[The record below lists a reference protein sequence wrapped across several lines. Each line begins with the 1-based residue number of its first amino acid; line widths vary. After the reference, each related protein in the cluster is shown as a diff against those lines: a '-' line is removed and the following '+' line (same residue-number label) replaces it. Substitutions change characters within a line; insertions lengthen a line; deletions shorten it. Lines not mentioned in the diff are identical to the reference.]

1 MRLNDLSP
9 VNGSKKRKKR
19 LGRGPGSGH
28 GGTSCKGHKG
38 QKARSGASI
47 RPGFEG
53 GQMPLHRRVP
63 KRGFT
68 NIFKKEYE
76 VINVKDLD
84 RFKTTSSVD
93 INMLKNSGLIKCEN
107 NLIKLLGD
115 GEIAFPIQI
124 KVHRATKTA
133 REKIGSAGGKV
144 ELIQ

>member
-9 VNGSKKRKKR
+9 NIGSKKRKKR
-19 LGRGPGSGH
+19 IGRGSGSGH

-63 KRGFT
+63 KRGFN

-76 VINVKDLD
+76 IINIKDLE
-84 RFKTTSSVD
+84 RFKRMSLVD
-93 INMLKNSGLIKCEN
+93 KNVLKDSGLVKSGK
-107 NLIKLLGD
+107 NLVKLLGD
-115 GEIAFPIQI
+115 GEIGFPIRI
-124 KVHRATKTA
+124 KVNGATKTA
-133 REKIGSAGGKV
+133 KEKIQAAGGSV
-144 ELIQ
+144 ELI